1 MRKLTALI
9 LALMVLAVSAAAL
22 ADTEITVA
30 GNGNVLVP
38 ADTAV
43 VNIGVN
49 IRNRD
54 VTKAQQH
61 ANEVIAAVRKVLTE
75 NGIPAEDI
83 NTGYVDLYAIYD
95 YNSFEGGETISTYT
109 ANSTLAIRLTDM
121 SLVGKVIDLA
131 FGAGANA
138 LNGIQFFASDTQE
151 AEAEALKQAVE
162 NALQKAEVLAEA
174 AGLKIAGIEMINEAG
189 TYNFDSGSN
198 NFRAKGVTEESM
210 DAETVIQ
217 AAKIQVSTTV
227 NITYK
232 AE

>member
-9 LALMVLAVSAAAL
+9 LALMVLAGSAAAL

-30 GNGNVLVP
+30 GTGNILVP

-49 IRNRD
+49 IRNKD

-61 ANEVIAAVRKVLTE
+61 ANEIIAAVRKVLTE

-95 YNSFEGGETISTYT
+95 YSSFLGVETISTYT

-131 FGAGANA
+131 FGAGANT
-138 LNGIQFFASDTQE
+138 LNGVQFSAADTEE
-151 AEAEALKQAVE
+151 AQTEALKQAVE
-162 NALQKAEVLAEA
+162 EARKKAEVLAEA
-174 AGLKIAGIEMINEAG
+174 AGLKIAGIEAINEAG
-189 TYNFDSGSN
+189 TYSYDSGVN
-198 NFRAKGVTEESM
+198 NFRAKGVTKEAM

-217 AAKIQVSTTV
+217 AAKIQVTTTV
-227 NITYK
+227 NITFK

>member
-61 ANEVIAAVRKVLTE
+61 ANEVIAAVRKVLT
-75 NGIPAEDI
+75 
-83 NTGYVDLYAIYD
+83 
-95 YNSFEGGETISTYT
+95 
-109 ANSTLAIRLTDM
+109 
-121 SLVGKVIDLA
+121 
-131 FGAGANA
+131 
-138 LNGIQFFASDTQE
+138 
-151 AEAEALKQAVE
+151 
-162 NALQKAEVLAEA
+162 
-174 AGLKIAGIEMINEAG
+174 
-189 TYNFDSGSN
+189 
-198 NFRAKGVTEESM
+198 
-210 DAETVIQ
+210 
-217 AAKIQVSTTV
+217 
-227 NITYK
+227 
-232 AE
+232 